1 MNYTYPAQQLLP
13 VSSSVTEQSRQ
24 RLIKAVISY
33 KQGTVYITEP
43 SQQHLLNQF
52 VQGRL
57 TIDEVVYYLE
67 TTAASQ
73 ASATA
78 LK

>member
-1 MNYTYPAQQLLP
+1 MNYTYPAQQSLP
-13 VSSSVTEQSRQ
+13 VTSLVTEQSRQ

-33 KQGTVYITEP
+33 KQGTIYITEP

-67 TTAASQ
+67 ATAAAQ
-73 ASATA
+73 GSATIV
-78 LK
+78 K

>member
-1 MNYTYPAQQLLP
+1 MNYAYPTQQMLP
-13 VSSSVTEQSRQ
+13 VTSLVTEQSRQ

-67 TTAASQ
+67 ITAASQ
-73 ASATA
+73 GADTA
-78 LK
+78 HK

>member
-1 MNYTYPAQQLLP
+1 MNYSYPAQQLLP

-24 RLIKAVISY
+24 SLIKAVISY

-67 TTAASQ
+67 TTATSQ
-73 ASATA
+73 GSAIVA
-78 LK
+78 K

>member
-1 MNYTYPAQQLLP
+1 MNYAHPAQQSLP

-24 RLIKAVISY
+24 SLIKAVISY
-33 KQGTVYITEP
+33 KQGTAYTTEP
-43 SQQHLLNQF
+43 AQRHLLNQF
-52 VQGRL
+52 MQGRL

-73 ASATA
+73 Q
-78 LK
+78 

>member
-1 MNYTYPAQQLLP
+1 MNYAYPTQQMLP
-13 VSSSVTEQSRQ
+13 VTSLVTEQSRQ

-33 KQGTVYITEP
+33 KQGTVYVTEP

-67 TTAASQ
+67 TTAASRGT
-73 ASATA
+73 ATA
-78 LK
+78 HK

>member
-13 VSSSVTEQSRQ
+13 VSSLVTEQSRQ

-33 KQGTVYITEP
+33 KQGVVYVTEP

-52 VQGRL
+52 AQGRL

-67 TTAASQ
+67 TTAAS
-73 ASATA
+73 
-78 LK
+78 KG

>member
-1 MNYTYPAQQLLP
+1 MNYAYPTHQSLP
-13 VSSSVTEQSRQ
+13 ITALVTEQSRQ

-33 KQGTVYITEP
+33 REGTYLVTEP
-43 SQQHLLNQF
+43 TQQRLLNQF

-67 TTAASQ
+67 TTVTSTAA
-73 ASATA
+73 TR
-78 LK
+78 

>member
-13 VSSSVTEQSRQ
+13 VSALVTEQSRQ

-33 KQGTVYITEP
+33 KQGTAYIIEP

-67 TTAASQ
+67 TTVGSSS
-73 ASATA
+73 SAIA